1 MGDSQASMMYALL
14 FFGLPLLGIGA
25 FLSVRR
31 RMLAAHVQTPSVMA
45 VFLVFAAYGALLM
58 IVLAAAF
65 GAWSGM
71 HSLGTAA
78 LLLIGMPMLL
88 WQGIRLFRT
97 KGVEAGASIHLR
109 RIIAALSVAFP
120 LICASMLIMA
130 SSPSG

>member
-1 MGDSQASMMYALL
+1 MMYALL

-31 RMLAAHVQTPSVMA
+31 RMLAAPVQTPSVRA

-65 GAWSGM
+65 DVWSGM
-71 HSLGTAA
+71 HSLGLAA
-78 LLLIGMPMLL
+78 LLLAGIPMLL

-97 KGVEAGASIHLR
+97 KGVDAGASIRLH

-120 LICASMLIMA
+120 LICASVLITA
-130 SSPSG
+130 SSLSR